1 MISRSS
7 RIGNPD
13 ATIDLLF
20 GGYINIRA
28 YRIPASV
35 FLRIPHR
42 EPVGDHR
49 ALKFGLRLRPEPSAV
64 LETIE
69 ADSLLA
75 NKVDVS

>member
-7 RIGNPD
+7 RLGNPD

-28 YRIPASV
+28 YRIPV
-35 FLRIPHR
+35 LRLPLCN
-42 EPVGDHR
+42 GSWCDHR